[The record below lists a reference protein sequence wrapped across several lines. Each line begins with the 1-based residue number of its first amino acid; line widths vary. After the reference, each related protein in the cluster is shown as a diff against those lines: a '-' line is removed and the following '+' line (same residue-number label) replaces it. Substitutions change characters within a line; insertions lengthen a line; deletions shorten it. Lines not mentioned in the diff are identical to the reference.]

1 MNFSLLEPHTFD
13 HPVAFMSFSLSQKV
27 ALVTGSSRGLG
38 RGVAMTLGLGGA
50 KVALNYLND
59 RESAEKTLKE
69 LRDQNINAMLVRADA
84 SDPEQVSAM
93 VEAVEEKFGSLDILV
108 PNATP
113 DQPQKPIEEYDADFY
128 RRMYEFFVLSPYH
141 LARAVLPGMKER
153 KWGRIINITSEA
165 LHCGVLSSAP
175 RRSQRRSNRV
185 ESEHG
190 ERVGLFGIT
199 VNTEAPGW
207 IPTERHENDPQ
218 EAKDAYL
225 ETIPLGR
232 WGTPEDVGNAVAY
245 FSSEEASFI
254 TGQTLCVNGGRT
266 PW

>member
-1 MNFSLLEPHTFD
+1 MN
-13 HPVAFMSFSLSQKV
+13 FSLSQKV

-38 RGVAMTLGLGGA
+38 RGVAMTLGKAGA
-50 KVALNYLND
+50 KVVLNYLND
-59 RESAEKTLKE
+59 RESAERTLTE
-69 LRDQNINAMLVRADA
+69 LRDQNVNTMLVRADA

-93 VEAVEEKFGSLDILV
+93 VEAVEEKFGALDILV

-128 RRMYEFFVLSPYH
+128 RQMYEFFVLSPYH

-153 KWGRIINITSEA
+153 KWGRIINITSEVF
-165 LHCGVLSSAP
+165 HCSVPEFSAYVAAKGGQIGWS
-175 RRSQRRSNRV
+175 RSMA
-185 ESEHG
+185 SE
-190 ERVGLFGIT
+190 LAPFGIT
-199 VNTEAPGW
+199 VNTVAPGW

-218 EAKDAYL
+218 DAKDAYL
-225 ETIPLGR
+225 ETVPLGR